1 MALTAS
7 QTRNLNPDE
16 QAGGMSSPGTL
27 LTQGGPG
34 FVGGGMTQ
42 STPYSPGGGEATRSG
57 MFTNIQ
63 DYLKANE
70 GAAAPIVSKFEEKAQ
85 GIATPIGKMAGE
97 TKTSLS
103 GLKSNLETAKSGL
116 ESSLASQGEL
126 KGILSKAQT
135 TPSSLSQAEIGKFRT
150 GVGSYATPDVTS
162 SIQSFVPKK
171 EKAASD
177 VANLISSANRAQSEL
192 QPLGE
197 ISGVKGLIRQ
207 FNPNERITAGGS
219 SLDAFITRQAPEYQ
233 QFTQDLGTKISGVK
247 SAKTSVNP
255 LFSDIERYL
264 GTGEGSLANIGS
276 QFDPGYATGSKFQ
289 TAAESQISNLGSKS
303 PIDQNIY
310 KSQFQLKDTTSQP
323 VASLKGGAA
332 NITPISQDPN
342 LISRGGTSVAAMQD
356 IQGKIAEQIRNDYS
370 LANTLSQEEKN
381 KYIAL
386 SRLAGI
392 TEDQISSNLN
402 KTLLSTPDIESM
414 AEDLSRKYKSGI
426 YGPAS
431 PTQTPSAVSPEIGLA
446 GLYALATASNA
457 PSISQYGIDRVGMT
471 APGAVVS
478 NFASNLGSFFKG

>member
-85 GIATPIGKMAGE
+85 GITAPIGKMAGE

-135 TPSSLSQAEIGKFRT
+135 APSSLSQAEIGKFRT

-162 SIQSFVPKK
+162 SIQSFVPQK

-219 SLDAFITRQAPEYQ
+219 SLDAFITRQAPEYE
-233 QFTQDLGTKISGVK
+233 QFTQGLGTKISGVQ

-276 QFDPGYATGSKFQ
+276 KFDPGYATGSKFQ
-289 TAAESQISNLGSKS
+289 SVAEGLRKLPTPDYESQFSDTAFDRELEKTMKKYGGGNQGRAVDEAFSNLIASGKTT
-303 PIDQNIY
+303 PG
-310 KSQFQLKDTTSQP
+310 QFMTEQEKTNYSILGQLAGK
-323 VASLKGGAA
+323 
-332 NITPISQDPN
+332 TP
-342 LISRGGTSVAAMQD
+342 
-356 IQGKIAEQIRNDYS
+356 EQINS
-370 LANTLSQEEKN
+370 E
-381 KYIAL
+381 
-386 SRLAGI
+386 
-392 TEDQISSNLN
+392 LN
-402 KTLLSTPDIESM
+402 QSM
-414 AEDLSRKYKSGI
+414 
-426 YGPAS
+426 
-431 PTQTPSAVSPEIGLA
+431 VSPEKLKELRAIQMKRIEDRNKQQTPA
-446 GLYALATASNA
+446 QAPAQDNTAALAAAALQQQQQQAAAAAQQQALNA
-457 PSISQYGIDRVGMT
+457 LLFPTISL
-471 APGAVVS
+471 PGVR
-478 NFASNLGSFFKG
+478 L